1 MASPAATGPVPR
13 AQFTFFHRLRVR
25 WAEVDPQAIV
35 FNPNYFVFADVA
47 FTEYMRAIGFAY
59 PAALEA
65 AGTDLFAVSA
75 SANFRASALYDDEL
89 DVAVR
94 AGRLGRSSVRFD
106 VNIYRGPDLLV
117 DIALT
122 YVNAGRASKRS
133 EPLPAE
139 LTTRILAYETA
150 LRQAQGDMTL
160 RQAQGDTTDPSR

>member
-1 MASPAATGPVPR
+1 MASPAAASPEPSSR
-13 AQFTFFHRLRVR
+13 ERFTFFHGLRVR

-35 FNPNYFVFADVA
+35 FNPNYFVYADVA

-89 DVAVR
+89 EIGFR
-94 AGRLGRSSVRFD
+94 AGRLGRSSIRFEAN
-106 VNIYRGPDLLV
+106 VYRGSQLLV

-122 YVNAGRASKRS
+122 YVNASRASRRS
-133 EPLPAE
+133 QPLPPE
-139 LTTRILAYETA
+139 LTARILAFETTA
-150 LRQAQGDMTL
+150 
-160 RQAQGDTTDPSR
+160 PSTGSG